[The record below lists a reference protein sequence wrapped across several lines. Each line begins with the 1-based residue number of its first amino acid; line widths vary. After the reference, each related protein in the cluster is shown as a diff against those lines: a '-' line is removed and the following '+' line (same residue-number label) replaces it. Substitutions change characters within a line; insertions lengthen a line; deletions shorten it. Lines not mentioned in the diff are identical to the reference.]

1 MGHYSRR
8 RFLQQSGLLGLAAG
22 AQLSALTR
30 AARAAPGDD
39 YKALVCILLAGGAD
53 SFNMLIPY
61 DQGRYDAYASMR
73 ADLALAR
80 ADVLPLGF
88 AGGDGRTFAVHPGL
102 SEVRGLFDS
111 GDLAFL
117 ANTGPLAEPTD
128 RAAYD
133 AGTALLPL
141 GLFSHA
147 DQIAQWQTSVPDRR
161 IATGF
166 GGRMADL
173 LQPQLPA
180 GPVSMNISLS
190 GTNVFQTGHSVSGYS
205 IDATEGVR
213 EVAGYRSGDA
223 GSDLFTTAF
232 NALLAT
238 TYTDPF
244 RSTYATA
251 LRDAIDSGALVKAA
265 LDSAPVLSTNFSAS
279 GLSAA
284 LAQIAN
290 IISVRDQLSASRQ
303 TFFITFGG
311 WDHHDD
317 VLPQQAA
324 MLPVVSRGLAEFS
337 AALTEL
343 GVSDCVTTFTI
354 SDFGRTLT
362 SNGKGSDHGWG
373 GHNLVMGAGV
383 AGGTVYGDY
392 PDISPGNP
400 LDVGRGRYI
409 PTTSVDAFYA
419 DLALWFGVMPGDLEL
434 VLPNI
439 RRFYVPET
447 MTPPLGF
454 ML

>member
-1 MGHYSRR
+1 MATTRR
-8 RFLQQSGLLGLAAG
+8 RFLQHSGALTLAAG
-22 AQLSALTR
+22 TQLATLPGF
-30 AARAAPGDD
+30 ARAAPGDD

-61 DQGRYDAYASMR
+61 DAPRHDAYRALR
-73 ADLALAR
+73 ADLALER
-80 ADVLPLGF
+80 TDILPLNYNG
-88 AGGDGRTFAVHPGL
+88 ADGRQFAVHPGL
-102 SEVRGLFDS
+102 GEVRDLFDA

-117 ANTGPLAEPTD
+117 ANVGSLAEPTD
-128 RAAYD
+128 RTAYD
-133 AGTALLPL
+133 TGTALLPL
-141 GLFSHA
+141 GLFSHS

-173 LQPQLPA
+173 LQPLLPS

-190 GTNVFQTGHSVSGYS
+190 GTNLFQTGAQATGYS
-205 IDATEGVR
+205 VDAVEGVR
-213 EVAGYRSGDA
+213 EVAGYGSGAGGSELFSGALDA
-223 GSDLFTTAF
+223 M
-232 NALLAT
+232 LAIHHA
-238 TYTDPF
+238 DPF
-244 RSTYATA
+244 RSTYAAA
-251 LRDAIDSGALVKAA
+251 LRDAIDSGAQLRAA
-265 LDSAPVLSTNFSAS
+265 LEAAPVLNAGFSAG

-284 LAQIAN
+284 LAQIAR
-290 IISVRDQLSASRQ
+290 IISVRDQLGVSRQ
-303 TFFITFGG
+303 TFFVTLGG

-324 MLPVVSRGLAEFS
+324 MLPGVSRGLAEFH

-343 GVSDCVTTFTI
+343 GVNDAVTTFTI

-383 AGGTVYGDY
+383 SGRSIYGSY
-392 PDISPGNP
+392 PELLPGNP

-409 PTTSVDAFYA
+409 PTTSTDLFYA
-419 DLALWFGVMPGDLEL
+419 ELALWFGVVPVDLDL

-439 RRFYVPET
+439 RRFYSPESAAR
-447 MTPPLGF
+447 PLGF
-454 ML
+454 MI